1 MKPLPQVERRPRRNF
16 SYQLDQE
23 RDRKLISFLT
33 HVKQETKLITFY
45 RSLLEKYLQEA
56 NRGLE
61 LTVEISPNVK
71 TTAPVQYVF
80 QLDKER
86 DQALIDFLDSVR
98 KTMDLSTFMRLIL
111 TDYMHRTNGA
121 MQFTISLK

>member
-1 MKPLPQVERRPRRNF
+1 MKLLPQAERRPRRNF

-45 RSLLEKYLQEA
+45 RSLLKKYLQEA
-56 NRGLE
+56 NQGLK

-111 TDYMHRTNGA
+111 TDYMQRTNGA
-121 MQFTISLK
+121 MQFTISFK